1 MSATLAPSTA
11 PAPEPDSSV
20 RERSRV
26 GRYFLIGLAA
36 LFSLAAVRVITGVHE
51 VDSEGSLRAAIVATC
66 PILLAALGGLWSE
79 RSGVVNIGLEGQMLL
94 GTWGGAYFTYH
105 FNPWIGLLGAI
116 GFGVLGGLIHAIAT
130 VTFGV
135 DHIVSGVALNLIAV
149 GLTTFLA
156 EAFFADLDSQ
166 YGHGGAQQLT
176 GLAKPTVITIPGLSD
191 AAANLADKH
200 WFAISDVAAL
210 VAALTNRISLV
221 TLIVFVLVAFTGWAL
236 WRTTFGLRLRSCG
249 ENPEA
254 AESLGVSVIRH
265 KYAAVLISGG
275 FAGLGGGY
283 LALVSSPGFHTNQAN
298 GRGFIGLAAMIFG
311 NWRPGG
317 ALLGSGVFG
326 YTDSLRL
333 RDESTIHAMLLLV
346 GFWLVVYAAYR
357 LWKGQRTSAIVI
369 GVSGVLF
376 LLWYALT
383 DSVPRDFTSM
393 TPYVTTLLVLAFF
406 AQRLRM
412 PKADGQVYRKGSA
425 G

>member
-1 MSATLAPSTA
+1 MSAATVAPPTA
-11 PAPEPDSSV
+11 PAPDDEAPKAG
-20 RERSRV
+20 RAQ
-26 GRYFLIGLAA
+26 RYFIIGLAA

-79 RSGVVNIGLEGQMLL
+79 RAGVVNIGLEGQMLL
-94 GTWGGAYFTYH
+94 GTWGGAFFTYY

-116 GFGVLGGLIHAIAT
+116 GFGVLGGLVHAIAT

-156 EAFFADLDSQ
+156 EAFFSDLDSQ

-176 GLAKPTVITIPGLSD
+176 GLEKPTVITVPGVSD
-191 AAANLADKH
+191 AATSLADKH
-200 WFAISDVAAL
+200 WFAISDLAAL
-210 VAALTNRISLV
+210 VAALTNKISLV
-221 TLIVFVLVAFTGWAL
+221 TILVFVLVVATGWVL
-236 WRTTFGLRLRSCG
+236 WRTRFGLRLRSCG
-249 ENPEA
+249 ENPQA
-254 AESLGVSVIRH
+254 AESLGVGVLRH

-298 GRGFIGLAAMIFG
+298 GRGYIGLAAMIFG

-333 RDESTIHAMLLLV
+333 RDPSTIHAMLLLV

-357 LWKGQRTSAIVI
+357 LWKGQRTSGIVL
-369 GVSGVLF
+369 GVAGGLF
-376 LLWYALT
+376 LLWFALT
-383 DSVPRDFTSM
+383 DEVPRDFTSM